1 MITHWLS
8 TPANGYLGSDYG
20 QDTKGLLQQPQSP
33 SMADQYVSKLKQD
46 IPLLQTLP
54 SGAVNLYGYQ
64 TPPDKL
70 NIMLDVAGNNFTI
83 G

>member
-1 MITHWLS
+1 
-8 TPANGYLGSDYG
+8 
-20 QDTKGLLQQPQSP
+20 
-33 SMADQYVSKLKQD
+33 
-46 IPLLQTLP
+46 
-54 SGAVNLYGYQ
+54 VNLYGYQ